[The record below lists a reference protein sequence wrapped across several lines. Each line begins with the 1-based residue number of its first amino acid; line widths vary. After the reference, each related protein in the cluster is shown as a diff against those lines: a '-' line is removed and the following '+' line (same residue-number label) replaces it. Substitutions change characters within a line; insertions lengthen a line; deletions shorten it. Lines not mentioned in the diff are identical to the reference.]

1 MWMFNE
7 AIAYDAASSLGNP
20 HYILGVAVI
29 YKVKSLSWKLR
40 QSLVPLKA

>member
-7 AIAYDAASSLGNP
+7 AIAFGAASSLGNP

-29 YKVKSLSWKLR
+29 YKVRSLSWKLR